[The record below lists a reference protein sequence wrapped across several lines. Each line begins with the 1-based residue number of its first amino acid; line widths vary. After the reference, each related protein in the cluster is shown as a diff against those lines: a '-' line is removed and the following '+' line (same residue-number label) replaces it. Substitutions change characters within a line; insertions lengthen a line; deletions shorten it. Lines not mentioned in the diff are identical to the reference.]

1 MGKNTGKPVRKTGGG
16 GGDSYEDAWGQ
27 REFHSKA
34 YQQQELQ
41 LLINAPERLTW
52 DEWKAA
58 QTKKKEEE
66 EAEFY
71 GVGMD
76 MVKYRQQLDEERE
89 TRLDA
94 RREVHEKE
102 RLDRAAD
109 KKAKKGSKDK
119 KKGKDK
125 DKDKSKRKSKDKKR
139 EKGSGDDSSDSSSSS
154 EDAKKKKRKEKKGK
168 EADTKKLKLSTFFN
182 ANSDDSDAL

>member
-1 MGKNTGKPVRKTGGG
+1 MGKNAGKPTRKTAGAGGS
-16 GGDSYEDAWGQ
+16 DTYEDAWGK
-27 REFHSKA
+27 REFHSQA

-41 LLINAPERLTW
+41 LLLNAPERLTW
-52 DEWKAA
+52 DEWKAQ

-102 RLDRAAD
+102 RLDRAGD
-109 KKAKKGSKDK
+109 KKAAKKAKSDKHKKEKDK
-119 KKGKDK
+119 G
-125 DKDKSKRKSKDKKR
+125 KRKSKAKKRQR
-139 EKGSGDDSSDSSSSS
+139 EKGSGDESSDSSSSS
-154 EDAKKKKRKEKKGK
+154 EDARKKRKEGK
-168 EADTKKLKLSTFFN
+168 EMDSKNLKLSNFFN
-182 ANSDDSDAL
+182 AKSDDSDAL